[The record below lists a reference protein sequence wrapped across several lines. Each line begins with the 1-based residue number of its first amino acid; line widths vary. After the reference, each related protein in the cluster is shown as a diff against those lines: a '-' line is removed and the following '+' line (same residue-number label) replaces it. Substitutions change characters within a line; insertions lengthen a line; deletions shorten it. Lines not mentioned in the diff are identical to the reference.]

1 LPICYKC
8 KEEGHMAA
16 ECVGV
21 DAKAGELEMFDLPSR
36 SKPFIVFKFLMLMKF
51 PRLLA
56 SFSCFKEMLM

>member
-1 LPICYKC
+1 
-8 KEEGHMAA
+8 MAA